1 MLGEWIGPAAIT
13 WMMHALIENDEIH
26 PHFTKNLDWFF
37 LPIVNPDGYAY
48 SHNYD
53 RMWRKTRY
61 FNFSKNMEKCF

>member
-13 WMMHALIENDEIH
+13 LMMHFLIESEPIRPDL
-26 PHFTKNLDWFF
+26 TDNLDWFF

-61 FNFSKNMEKCF
+61 FDFSKNMEKCF